1 MKSKKTNRKSHSL
14 TNPSN
19 QSTLDKLINS
29 SLLALAITIGISIA
43 LLLISTAI
51 ALSLP
56 DPLSLIDPIGYVS
69 LFISAFFGGFAASK
83 LNKHSPYI
91 TSTICGL
98 TFVILSMLISVA
110 IPHSLSS
117 GMDLWGRLALHTLS
131 LVTFPLGA
139 LAGIKGAKKSKPNK
153 KKRR

>member
-83 LNKHSPYI
+83 LNKRSPYI
-91 TSTICGL
+91 TSAICGL
-98 TFVILSMLISVA
+98 AFVIFSMLISVA

-117 GMDLWGRLALHTLS
+117 GMDLWTRLALHVLS
-131 LVTFPLGA
+131 LVTFPIGA
-139 LAGIKGAKKSKPNK
+139 LAGIKGSKPQIK